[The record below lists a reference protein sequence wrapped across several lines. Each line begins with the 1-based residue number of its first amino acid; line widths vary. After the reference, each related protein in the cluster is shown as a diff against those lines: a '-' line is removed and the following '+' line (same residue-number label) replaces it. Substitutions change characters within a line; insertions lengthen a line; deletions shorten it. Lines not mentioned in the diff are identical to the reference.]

1 MKPTDLFLMDSN
13 DRESL
18 SNTKAA
24 SKTKLNIAER
34 KFILFFGDLFISA
47 MLILAFMSFTIYSFD
62 SSITV
67 RGVFLALGLFIY
79 FFLAY
84 VLDFYYLGKGSGNY
98 GKTMTKS
105 LIVSVF
111 FSLSLTFAT
120 TILYNPKFK
129 ILELL
134 LFYIAVPVIFL
145 SWRLVFHKILFE
157 TVAITKKA
165 IYLHSKVSPKTIN
178 RDLDAIN
185 GTEIKTYYEVCGVY
199 DITSFKE
206 EKPVKPVNEIDSII
220 LETDSINK
228 LPKGVEHMLLNSLI
242 NEKEV
247 LTFSSFYENIYEA
260 IPINKD
266 FSSACYEILQMQHTK
281 IRYIHRMFTIFVNAI
296 LTLLVGVLFLLVIPF
311 VWFFNLF
318 LNKGPLFFKQE
329 RIGINGKPFYIYKF
343 RSMVIDAEKK
353 GAKMATKNDARITP
367 FGKILRQ
374 FRIDELPQV
383 ISIFRRDMLFIGPR
397 PERQVFVD
405 ELKKISPYYNV
416 RHLIRPG
423 ITGWAQVKYKYG
435 ENLEDSMRKLEYD
448 LYYIKNRSV
457 TMDLKIIF
465 KTITTVLFSKGI

>member
-1 MKPTDLFLMDSN
+1 MKSTDLYLKDSN
-13 DRESL
+13 DQESI
-18 SNTKAA
+18 SVNKTS

-34 KFILFFGDLFISA
+34 KFILFFGDF
-47 MLILAFMSFTIYSFD
+47 LIAAVLIFAFMGFAIYNFD
-62 SSITV
+62 TAITT
-67 RGVFLALGLFIY
+67 RGLFLALGLFIY

-105 LIVSVF
+105 LIVSMF
-111 FSLSLTFAT
+111 FSLSLTLTT
-120 TILYNPKFK
+120 TIIFSPKFN

-134 LFYIAVPVIFL
+134 LFFIVVPIIFL
-145 SWRLVFHKILFE
+145 FWRLIFHRILFK

-165 IYLHSKVSPKTIN
+165 IYLHSKVSSKTMN

-199 DITSFKE
+199 DLNDFKE
-206 EKPVKPVNEIDSII
+206 DKPVKPVNEIDSII
-220 LETDSINK
+220 LETDSINN

-281 IRYIHRMFTIFVNAI
+281 IRYIHRMFSIFVNVM
-296 LTLLVGVLFLLVIPF
+296 LTLFVGTMFLLVIPF

-367 FGKILRQ
+367 FGKVLRQ

-405 ELKKISPYYNV
+405 KLKEISPYYNV

-465 KTITTVLFSKGI
+465 KTITTVLFSKGV

>member
-1 MKPTDLFLMDSN
+1 LKSTDLYLKDSN
-13 DRESL
+13 DQESI
-18 SNTKAA
+18 SVNKTS

-34 KFILFFGDLFISA
+34 KFILFFGDF
-47 MLILAFMSFTIYSFD
+47 LIAAVLIFAFMGFAIYNFD
-62 SSITV
+62 TAITT
-67 RGVFLALGLFIY
+67 RGLFLALGLFIY

-105 LIVSVF
+105 LIVSMF
-111 FSLSLTFAT
+111 FSLSLTLTT
-120 TILYNPKFK
+120 TIIFSPKFN

-134 LFYIAVPVIFL
+134 LFFIVVPIIFL
-145 SWRLVFHKILFE
+145 FWRLIFHRILFK

-165 IYLHSKVSPKTIN
+165 IYLHSKVSSKTMN

-199 DITSFKE
+199 DLNDFKE
-206 EKPVKPVNEIDSII
+206 DKPVKPVNEIDSII
-220 LETDSINK
+220 LETDSINN
-228 LPKGVEHMLLNSLI
+228 LPKGVEHMLL
-242 NEKEV
+242 
-247 LTFSSFYENIYEA
+247 

-281 IRYIHRMFTIFVNAI
+281 IRYIHRMFSIFVNVM
-296 LTLLVGVLFLLVIPF
+296 LTLFVGTMFLLVIPF

-343 RSMVIDAEKK
+343 RSMVIDA
-353 GAKMATKNDARITP
+353 
-367 FGKILRQ
+367 
-374 FRIDELPQV
+374 
-383 ISIFRRDMLFIGPR
+383 PR

-405 ELKKISPYYNV
+405 KLKEISPYYNV

-465 KTITTVLFSKGI
+465 KTITTVLFSKGV